1 MQMTVAFNIRQMTFF
16 ELQEFSIINEI
27 LSLYSNKLV
36 KWNFHQIRGA
46 KKKTLSWN
54 KNVRT
59 LSFPSERSPN

>member
-16 ELQEFSIINEI
+16 ELQEFSIINKI

-36 KWNFHQIRGA
+36 KWIRGA